1 MRRVL
6 TVRDGGDDASSTTD
20 EMSLTEAAGSYQTK
34 VVRVRQLCDDIESS
48 LPDNYVTADVRS
60 RLQRLGALHPMNAF
74 LRAEIDRMQAV
85 ISAVGQS
92 VRSLRQFVDGHWPY
106 DDAVIAAFDA
116 VHDAAVPPAWTQVDI
131 VIVND

>member
-6 TVRDGGDDASSTTD
+6 TVRDGADDASSTTD
-20 EMSLTEAAGSYQTK
+20 ETAAAGSYQSK
-34 VVRVRQLCDDIESS
+34 VVRVRQLCDDIDSS

-116 VHDAAVPPAWTQVDI
+116 VHDAAVPPAWAQVDI